1 MGWLGMRGRAEQR
14 QPQADGTAGMEVSR
28 RRGVRG
34 RAEKRLGWGRVG
46 PSHHS
51 PVIILRLVFV

>member
-1 MGWLGMRGRAEQR
+1 MRGRAEQR